1 MLRVARVDV
10 DEDRRRAG
18 LLDRRDRRHPDVRD
32 GDDLVAGLDAERL
45 EADPDRVGPVR
56 HADGVLGL
64 AVRRELL
71 LEGGV
76 LLAPG

>member
-1 MLRVARVDV
+1 MLRVARSTSTKTGV
-10 DEDRRRAG
+10 APASLIAATG
-18 LLDRRDRRHPDVRD
+18 GIPTFAD
-32 GDDLVAGLDAERL
+32 GDDLVAGADAERL